1 MRPLP
6 PGTTFGIVS
15 DSFHRAIPSL
25 PNSEFSISGKDGT
38 GHLSARQESERE
50 GARPS
55 GQKPVPPGLGWAG
68 ETTPGATGEEPVS
81 AGSGRVGVD
90 VGCDDS
96 LAATRSA
103 TSPPKLDPTSA
114 SFR

>member
-15 DSFHRAIPSL
+15 DSFHRAIPSS

-38 GHLSARQESERE
+38 GHLSARQESELE
-50 GARPS
+50 GARLGVRGTPCSVDARGRS
-55 GQKPVPPGLGWAG
+55 G
-68 ETTPGATGEEPVS
+68 
-81 AGSGRVGVD
+81 
-90 VGCDDS
+90 GCDDS
-96 LAATRSA
+96 VAATTSD

-114 SFR
+114 SFRYLFERMR